1 MARIEKDRLCWLL
14 KVFILVSAIGI
25 IGACSPLRDSDL
37 ATIKTHKKY
46 PLKIA
51 VITTYI
57 KDYKFTP
64 DREKGGYYINFYTS
78 NKQKE
83 YHSYN
88 GRLKPACKEFFP
100 LLFYQ
105 VDFFDDYIPENETY
119 DLIAKLLP
127 LSVSDFSKDT
137 RKAVELRLDMRVD
150 FVGNNNQDVF
160 DITIRSTGTH
170 ELSEAE
176 DRRIRIE
183 RNVPKDAGRKD
194 RNYLSAMS
202 NAVRGVFKQLGE
214 NLTQH
219 PNPLDKYV
227 VYLAAI
233 KQRELEKKTMPAS
246 LIATVRY
253 SDKASLLPNN
263 TLNAGEDSTIIVNV
277 SNKGK
282 GTAFDVNLGTE
293 SKYKNLTFPKTIS
306 VGDIQP
312 GESKDIEFKVKA
324 GLDLADGTVPFRIV
338 CKEKRGYDSRQ
349 YVLNVPAA
357 SLQRPDISI
366 VRYRIND
373 GNTGFA
379 MGNGNG
385 IPENGET
392 VELIPFVKNMGVGD
406 AIRVKLSVE
415 SINSGI
421 DVKQGTVTIPR
432 IQPGKTATGSLA
444 FFIPRTYKG
453 GDIKLALEAADVRGA
468 AETRKLL
475 AINMESHRP
484 SLAYDYRI
492 IDRNGNG
499 VIENGEKGEIE
510 IIPANNGKMDAMDV
524 RVDLACGDISFSK
537 SRVDIGHISANTR
550 YVPLRF
556 PFKAPRTLEKAS
568 VDVQVKFDQKDF
580 AGLTDRITIPIR
592 LVMPDF
598 RITHQILDPNNN
610 GIIEQGE
617 TVDLIVR
624 VENRGNLDADGVV
637 LTLDV
642 NQPGILIT
650 SRKEARLG
658 NLAAGSQSSAK
669 TFTIHVQRR
678 AKVGDLPLYFTI
690 TQKDFSKKKISL
702 ALNVSEE
709 RPEVIQVAGQ
719 KRPHKALPVPASVSN
734 SPPLIA
740 IASPRDGKRV
750 ASESQLLF
758 GTVVDDKGVASIE
771 VTLNGRRLVDP
782 ARGIAVVQKP
792 IDGRKEQDFRIEI
805 PLKLG
810 KNVIKVTAFDIENLP
825 SSRSVT
831 VFRDSE
837 RGEIWAAVIG
847 LNEYQNSDI
856 PSLNY
861 AKNDARAFADYLR
874 ENMKLDRD
882 HLFELYDS
890 KATVRNMKS
899 VLGTRLRRMADR
911 PEDTVYIFF
920 AGHGAP
926 EKDPESKDGDGIA
939 KYILAYDS
947 DPQDLYSTAMPMDEV
962 ARILS
967 RIRAERIIFIADSC
981 YSGGAGGRTI
991 LAPGRRANL
1000 SDAFLER
1007 IAQSGKGR
1015 IILSSSNANEV
1026 SQESDELRHGY
1037 FTYYLLKGLK
1047 GEADLDG
1054 DRLIDIDEIYRYLN
1068 KWVPDQ
1074 TKGAQHPVKKGQ
1086 AEGLVIVG
1094 RTN

>member
-1 MARIEKDRLCWLL
+1 
-14 KVFILVSAIGI
+14 
-25 IGACSPLRDSDL
+25 
-37 ATIKTHKKY
+37 
-46 PLKIA
+46 
-51 VITTYI
+51 
-57 KDYKFTP
+57 
-64 DREKGGYYINFYTS
+64 
-78 NKQKE
+78 
-83 YHSYN
+83 
-88 GRLKPACKEFFP
+88 
-100 LLFYQ
+100 
-105 VDFFDDYIPENETY
+105 
-119 DLIAKLLP
+119 
-127 LSVSDFSKDT
+127 
-137 RKAVELRLDMRVD
+137 
-150 FVGNNNQDVF
+150 
-160 DITIRSTGTH
+160 
-170 ELSEAE
+170 
-176 DRRIRIE
+176 
-183 RNVPKDAGRKD
+183 
-194 RNYLSAMS
+194 
-202 NAVRGVFKQLGE
+202 
-214 NLTQH
+214 
-219 PNPLDKYV
+219 
-227 VYLAAI
+227 
-233 KQRELEKKTMPAS
+233 
-246 LIATVRY
+246 
-253 SDKASLLPNN
+253 
-263 TLNAGEDSTIIVNV
+263 
-277 SNKGK
+277 
-282 GTAFDVNLGTE
+282 
-293 SKYKNLTFPKTIS
+293 
-306 VGDIQP
+306 
-312 GESKDIEFKVKA
+312 
-324 GLDLADGTVPFRIV
+324 
-338 CKEKRGYDSRQ
+338 
-349 YVLNVPAA
+349 
-357 SLQRPDISI
+357 
-366 VRYRIND
+366 
-373 GNTGFA
+373 
-379 MGNGNG
+379 
-385 IPENGET
+385 
-392 VELIPFVKNMGVGD
+392 
-406 AIRVKLSVE
+406 
-415 SINSGI
+415 
-421 DVKQGTVTIPR
+421 
-432 IQPGKTATGSLA
+432 
-444 FFIPRTYKG
+444 
-453 GDIKLALEAADVRGA
+453 
-468 AETRKLL
+468 
-475 AINMESHRP
+475 MESHRP
-484 SLAYDYRI
+484 LLAYDYRI

-499 VIENGEKGEIE
+499 VIENGEEGEIE
-510 IIPANNGKMDAMDV
+510 IIPANKGKMDAMDV

-537 SRVDIGHISANTR
+537 SRVDIGRISANTR

-624 VENRGNLDADGVV
+624 VENRGNLDADDVV

-690 TQKDFSKKKISL
+690 TQKDFSKKEISF

-771 VTLNGRRLVDP
+771 ITLNGRRLDF
-782 ARGIAVVQKP
+782 ARGISVVQRSV
-792 IDGRKEQDFRIEI
+792 DSRKEQHFRIEI

-810 KNVIKVTAFDIENLP
+810 KNVIKVTAFDIENL
-825 SSRSVT
+825 SMSKLVT

-861 AKNDARAFADYLR
+861 AKNDAQAFADYLR

-991 LAPGRRANL
+991 LAPGRRASL

-1074 TKGAQHPVKKGQ
+1074 TKGTQHPVKKGQ